1 MDSCES
7 RRDGEPG
14 NLIVWSPEGM
24 RMMERVGA
32 VKQEVLTPL
41 ISETEAVRL
50 FIRHREKERKEEL
63 GSDASP
69 CSCCHLTAL
78 LI

>member
-1 MDSCES
+1 
-7 RRDGEPG
+7 
-14 NLIVWSPEGM
+14 M

-41 ISETEAVRL
+41 ISETEEVRL